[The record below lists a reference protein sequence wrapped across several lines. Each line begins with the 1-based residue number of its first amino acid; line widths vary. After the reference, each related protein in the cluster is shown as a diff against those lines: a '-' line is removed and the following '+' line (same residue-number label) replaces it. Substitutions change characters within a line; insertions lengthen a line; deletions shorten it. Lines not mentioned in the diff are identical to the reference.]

1 MLNHPVVD
9 VALGLVLLY
18 SALSLVASAAK
29 EWISTVFRLRARNLQ
44 VGIRMLIGQSYAARL
59 YRHPLIRNL
68 SQPDRLPSYIDANT
82 FSVVLIDLLAE
93 NENGGRSVS
102 MGDAATDLTGLITN
116 DYSLAT
122 MLEAMTVSKA
132 RTVADLQPELAAWFD
147 QGMSR
152 VAGWYRR
159 RAQYII
165 LAVAAVVTVLTNAST
180 VHVVRDIWQDDAL
193 RYAVAQ
199 ETVLIAASA
208 AASPASAA
216 ASPDALQIPSAVLD
230 SFPMG
235 WDGEDPFGLDDQVPT
250 WTVMSWFAHLMGWL
264 FTTAAVS
271 LGAPFWFDLLSK
283 VASLRGTG
291 MKPKR
296 WE

>member
-1 MLNHPVVD
+1 MFNHPVVD

-44 VGIRMLIGQSYAARL
+44 VGIRMLIGQFYAARF
-59 YRHPLIRNL
+59 YKHPLIRNL
-68 SQPDRLPSYIDANT
+68 SKPDGLPSYVDPNT

-102 MGDAATDLTGLITN
+102 MGDAATELAGLITN
-116 DYSLAT
+116 DYSMAT

-132 RTVADLQPELAAWFD
+132 RTVADLQAELAAWFD
-147 QGMSR
+147 EGMRR

-199 ETVLIAASA
+199 ETALIAASA
-208 AASPASAA
+208 AS
-216 ASPDALQIPSAVLD
+216 SPDALQIPSAVLD

-250 WTVMSWFAHLMGWL
+250 WTVMTWFAHLMGWL